1 MTYSKGGLVNEI
13 LRVKGLIMGYT
24 CTLAPTTSVADEPF
38 SPFIPTLPGKPWGPT
53 RKTPQNCR
61 KKMYSLVITNAV
73 TRV

>member
-1 MTYSKGGLVNEI
+1 MTNSKGGLVNEI

-24 CTLAPTTSVADEPF
+24 CTLAPTTSLPDEPF

-61 KKMYSLVITNAV
+61 KKCIL
-73 TRV
+73 

>member
-1 MTYSKGGLVNEI
+1 M
-13 LRVKGLIMGYT
+13 KGLIMGYT

-61 KKMYSLVITNAV
+61 KKMYSLVITNDV